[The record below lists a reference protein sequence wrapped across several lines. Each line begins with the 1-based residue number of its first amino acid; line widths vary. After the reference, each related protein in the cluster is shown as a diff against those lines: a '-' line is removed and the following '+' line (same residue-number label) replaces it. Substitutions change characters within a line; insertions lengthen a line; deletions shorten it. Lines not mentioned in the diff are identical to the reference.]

1 MMMISRFYQNIQIF
15 LNILIVITLLFSPN
29 FAFSEEELSEQ
40 DAVNQFMAENN
51 VKTGLGI
58 DNRYSQGAF
67 DWDALKCA
75 GLVGAGVTATVVT
88 FGTCMLSSL
97 GTGSIGCA
105 SAAAGA
111 GFLALWGAY
120 EGMQTAASNWRKN
133 TKIVNTINRDIGL
146 ECTFIA
152 ERGLNH
158 QGNFTEKFDE
168 INILN
173 GDDNFYWR
181 KSGQLGDYCYK
192 KEYDHT
198 DAENEAIYNNGHGK
212 IGISFKG
219 KEPFWVAPFEC
230 VEKHGEHFCAW
241 REGSYICAESVWC
254 TGLVAGDVM
263 PIRGF
268 IGDPDDTNAKR
279 PCGKDPFS
287 EAEEDDEDY
296 KLVDDFQDNKR
307 CECHCCEGSDQFQEC
322 EFLSGNRSCMTLN
335 EKYRTNCIKI
345 PPKDEK
351 INIAALPGSV
361 SAYCYSN
368 VQSGYDD
375 FSFTGKALRCFENT
389 LKNIYFGYTD
399 IYDDTVNNQGIVSD
413 VIIEKKCID
422 DLQDEDGS
430 CTKSIYN
437 MISSDLENFVSLI
450 LTLSI
455 IFIGIRFTIG
465 AGLKWGELVVQFL
478 KIGFVLY
485 FVQGN
490 AWKDGY
496 YDFLTRSSYELA
508 SDFYKVTLEDDLIAN
523 ELSEALEY
531 VEPEEGEGEAL
542 EETPPELK
550 RSCNILGSEL
560 LRDQVKDELKKCNFF
575 SGYKLDGTTYKSD
588 EKHYAILDSLDC
600 KFSNYI
606 GMNKNNVFPALA
618 KTAFAILVS
627 KASGL
632 FFFVTAMVFLF
643 VAIIFML
650 KITFMLASAIVMI
663 NFFILL
669 SPIMIPMVLIGYT
682 KKFFDKWLSSL
693 IGFSLQPFLVFALI
707 SLLMILI
714 DHFYSFIA
722 AIYDIEISYIQ
733 NNNLGIFM
741 PKTEDISEADA
752 IIYLLQFTFLLVVVI
767 HIFDKFAQILSHLS
781 GAGAISN
788 IIKSPNFEANAKK
801 AMKFAAKTTR
811 DAAIYAT
818 QGAKSLNQRR
828 KASFNAED
836 NENNIGDENNR
847 FNPEDGTG
855 DKNSR
860 LKAGED
866 IGGGNTQAVNQR
878 RDDE

>member
-1 MMMISRFYQNIQIF
+1 MMMISRFYNNIQIF

-29 FAFSEEELSEQ
+29 YAFSEEELSEQ
-40 DAVNQFMAENN
+40 DAVDQFMAENN

-67 DWDALKCA
+67 DSD
-75 GLVGAGVTATVVT
+75 GLNCGLLVTAGVTATIAS
-88 FGTCMLSSL
+88 FSACMILSVGVGSL
-97 GTGSIGCA
+97 GCA
-105 SAAAGA
+105 SSAAGL
-111 GFLALWGAY
+111 GFLALWGSY
-120 EGMQTAASNWRKN
+120 ELMQNDASDWRKN
-133 TKIVNTINRDIGL
+133 TKIVNTINKDIGK
-146 ECTFIA
+146 ECT
-152 ERGLNH
+152 EVSGSLNH
-158 QGNFTEKFDE
+158 QVNFTVSFDK
-168 INILN
+168 INAIN
-173 GDDNFYWR
+173 VDEYFYWK

-198 DAENEAIYNNGHGK
+198 DPTNVDVYNKGNGK
-212 IGISFKG
+212 IGISYKG
-219 KEPFWVAPFEC
+219 EKPFWVAPFEC
-230 VEKHGEHFCAW
+230 VEKYGKHFCAW

-268 IGDPDDTNAKR
+268 IGDPDDTKARR
-279 PCGKDPFS
+279 PCGQDPFS
-287 EAEEDDEDY
+287 EYDEDDEDY
-296 KLVDDFQDNKR
+296 LPIDDFQINKR

-322 EFLSGNRSCMTLN
+322 ELLSGNRSCMTLN
-335 EKYRTNCIKI
+335 ERYRANCIKI

-351 INIAALPGSV
+351 INITSLPGSV

-399 IYDDTVNNQGIVSD
+399 VYDDTVNDRGVVSD
-413 VIIEKKCID
+413 VVIEKKCID

-508 SDFYKVTLEDDLIAN
+508 SDFYKVTLENDLTAN
-523 ELSEALEY
+523 ELTEALES
-531 VEPEEGEGEAL
+531 VKKEEGEGETL
-542 EETPPELK
+542 KETPPELK
-550 RSCNILGSEL
+550 RSCNIMGSDL
-560 LRDQVKDELKKCNFF
+560 LRDQVKEELKKCNFF
-575 SGYKLDGTTYKSD
+575 SGYKIDGTQYKSD

-606 GMNKNNVFPALA
+606 GMNKNNVFPALV

-632 FFFVTAMVFLF
+632 FFFITAMVFLF

-650 KITFMLASAIVMI
+650 KITFMLVSAIVMI

-669 SPIMIPMVLIGYT
+669 SPIMIPMVLLGYT

-788 IIKSPNFEANAKK
+788 IIKSPDFEGNAKK

-811 DAAIYAT
+811 NAAIYAT

-828 KASFNAED
+828 KAVDIGKEDAEIG
-836 NENNIGDENNR
+836 NE
-847 FNPEDGTG
+847 
-855 DKNSR
+855 NSR

-878 RDDE
+878 QDDE

>member
-1 MMMISRFYQNIQIF
+1 MMMINRICDNIKIF
-15 LNILIVITLLFSPN
+15 VNILIVITLLFSPN
-29 FAFSEEELSEQ
+29 IALSEEELSEQ
-40 DAVNQFMAENN
+40 DAVDQFMGENN

-67 DWDALKCA
+67 DRDKLKCL
-75 GLVGAGVTATVVT
+75 GLVTAGITGTISSFTA
-88 FGTCMLSSL
+88 CMALSI

-105 SAAAGA
+105 TQSVGV

-120 EGMQTAASNWRKN
+120 ELMQNSASDWRKN
-133 TKIVNTINRDIGL
+133 TKIVNTINKDIGAT
-146 ECTFIA
+146 CTLVGNK
-152 ERGLNH
+152 GLNH
-158 QGNFTEKFDE
+158 QGNFRENFDE
-168 INILN
+168 INALN
-173 GDDNFYWR
+173 NDDLFYWK

-198 DAENEAIYNNGHGK
+198 DSTNTNVYNKGVGK
-212 IGISFKG
+212 IGISYKG

-230 VEKHGEHFCAW
+230 VEKHGEQFCAW

-254 TGLVAGDVM
+254 TGLGAGDVM

-287 EAEEDDEDY
+287 EIEEDDEDY
-296 KLVDDFQDNKR
+296 ELVDDFQINKR
-307 CECHCCEGSDQFQEC
+307 CECHCCEGSDHFQEC
-322 EFLSGNRSCMTLN
+322 ELLSGNRSCMTLN
-335 EKYRTNCIKI
+335 EKYKANCIKI
-345 PPKDEK
+345 PPKDEQ
-351 INIAALPGSV
+351 INVATLPGSV

-368 VQSGYDD
+368 VQSGYDN

-399 IYDDTVNNQGIVSD
+399 IYDDTVNDHGVVSD
-413 VIIEKKCID
+413 VVIEKQCID

-455 IFIGIRFTIG
+455 VFIGIRFTIG
-465 AGLKWGELVVQFL
+465 AGLKWGELVVQFT

-508 SDFYKVTLEDDLIAN
+508 SDFYKVTLEDDFVTQ
-523 ELSEALEY
+523 ELKDALEPL
-531 VEPEEGEGEAL
+531 ESEDEGSGEKL

-550 RSCNILGSEL
+550 RSCNIIGSDL
-560 LRDQVKDELKKCNFF
+560 LRNEVAVELKKCNFF
-575 SGYKLDGTTYKSD
+575 SGYKLDGNAYKSD

-606 GMNKNNVFPALA
+606 GMNKNNVFPALV

-632 FFFVTAMVFLF
+632 FFFITAMIFLF

-650 KITFMLASAIVMI
+650 KITFMLVSAIVMI

-669 SPIMIPMVLIGYT
+669 SPIMIPMILLGYT
-682 KKFFDKWLSSL
+682 KKFFDKWISSL

-714 DHFYSFIA
+714 DHFYGFIA
-722 AIYDIEISYIQ
+722 GIYDIQISYIQ

-741 PKTEDISEADA
+741 PKTEDINEGDA
-752 IIYLLQFTFLLVVVI
+752 ILYLLQFIFLLVVVI

-788 IIKSPNFEANAKK
+788 IIKSPDFEGNSKK
-801 AMKFAAKTTR
+801 LMKFAGKTTR
-811 DAAIYAT
+811 NAAIYAT
-818 QGAKSLNQRR
+818 QGAKAINQRR
-828 KASFNAED
+828 KSVNSGKLDKETG
-836 NENNIGDENNR
+836 NE
-847 FNPEDGTG
+847 
-855 DKNSR
+855 NSR
-860 LKAGED
+860 LKAAED
-866 IGGGNTQAVNQR
+866 TSGGSTQTINQR
-878 RDDE
+878 RDEE